1 MLVNGRRHITSQPG
15 DFLVDVN
22 TIPSDLIERVD
33 VITGGS
39 SAVYGSDA
47 VAGVVNFV
55 LRRDFDGIRLRG
67 QGGISQQ
74 GDRGIEFVSL
84 TAGRNF
90 FDDRANVAINLE
102 YVNAE
107 PLYFIDRPRLTGA
120 VDGRCQF
127 NTTDFTIG
135 EPATGD
141 GVPDQTFQCGTRN
154 ATISNGGMLGAAAPV
169 ILVRSHRRPSRAQ
182 PDARARRVNAVL
194 GDQLPI
200 CHGFGQI
207 VFNFQPAGNCC
218 RISGLDLRPFG
229 PANFVGGTGFGA
241 TLRDAG
247 QLAPGLDRYTAN
259 ILAHFDVSD
268 AFRPFVEAKYVH
280 IQALQEGQPSF
291 FQASFPAFFGAGRG
305 IRCDNPYLTTQN
317 ITALNVI
324 GRCLG
329 GPTSTETLTVA
340 RFNVDFG
347 RRGRGERDTS
357 AWLPYPGDFNET
369 EP

>member
-1 MLVNGRRHITSQPG
+1 
-15 DFLVDVN
+15 
-22 TIPSDLIERVD
+22 
-33 VITGGS
+33 
-39 SAVYGSDA
+39 
-47 VAGVVNFV
+47 V

-67 QGGISQQ
+67 QGGVSQQ

-107 PLYFIDRPRLTGA
+107 PLYFIDRPELTGA

-154 ATISNGGMLGAAAPV
+154 ATISNGGTIGANVSAATCQNPL
-169 ILVRSHRRPSRAQ
+169 ILDPANAALAARCLNPGTPTGQPRVFVWRP
-182 PDARARRVNAVL
+182 
-194 GDQLPI
+194 GGQLVENRP
-200 CHGFGQI
+200 
-207 VFNFQPAGNCC
+207 
-218 RISGLDLRPFG
+218 GLDLRPFG
-229 PANFVGGTGFGA
+229 PANFVGGDGFGA
-241 TLRDAG
+241 TLRDTG

-268 AFRPFVEAKYVH
+268 AFRPFIEAKYVH

-291 FQASFPAFFGAGRG
+291 FQSSFRPSSAAVAAFAAT
-305 IRCDNPYLTTQN
+305 IR
-317 ITALNVI
+317 
-324 GRCLG
+324 
-329 GPTSTETLTVA
+329 S
-340 RFNVDFG
+340 
-347 RRGRGERDTS
+347 
-357 AWLPYPGDFNET
+357 
-369 EP
+369 